1 MAIKDIKGEIVTA
14 LQSGDAD
21 KFAAVMDTFSADLE
35 EKILAQAQATGNS
48 QEAIAQVTK
57 INLTGEERKYFME
70 LIQQPSSSQDGFS
83 GVANDRTLVP
93 ATVINRI
100 FDGLKKDHTLLGLV
114 DAQTIGIANEWI
126 FSIGVAPAQW
136 GKLCSNLQEITDKGF
151 RKISLGTFKLTAYL
165 PVCKA
170 LLELNEPEWLAQY
183 VITLIQESIEAAI
196 EIAIVDGTGKEQ
208 PIGMRRSIENAT
220 AGTHTVK
227 TPVQIEGLTPKVM
240 GDIMAKLSKIE
251 VETGVTVE
259 RTVQASEVLIVV
271 NPQTYWKEIFP
282 MTTTQML
289 NGQFV
294 QNLPLPFS
302 IVQVPAVP
310 EGELVVGVAKDYFFG
325 IGKDT
330 TIGFSD
336 EVKYIEDE
344 RVYAGKFYGNG
355 TPKFEDA
362 FTIYT
367 IKPAAPT
374 DPGTE
379 G

>member
-21 KFAAVMDTFSADLE
+21 QFAAVMDTFSADLE
-35 EKILAQAQATGNS
+35 DKILAQAQATGNS
-48 QEAIAQVTK
+48 QEAIAQATG
-57 INLTGEERKYFME
+57 INLTGEERTYFME
-70 LIQQPSSSQDGFS
+70 LIQQPSSSQNAFA
-83 GVANDRTLVP
+83 GVADDRNLVP

-100 FDGLKKDHTLLGLV
+100 FDGLKKEHKLLGLV
-114 DAQTIGIANEWI
+114 DSQTIGIANEWI
-126 FSIGVAPAQW
+126 FSIGVTPAQW

-151 RKISLGTFKLTAYL
+151 RKISLGLFKLTAYL

-170 LLELNEPEWLAQY
+170 LLELNEPAWLAQY

-208 PIGMRRSIENAT
+208 PIGMRRSIENAS

-227 TPVQIEGLTPKVM
+227 TAVEIEGLTPKVM
-240 GDIMAKLSKIE
+240 GEIMAKLSKIE

-259 RTVQASEVLIVV
+259 RTVQPSEVSIVV

-362 FTIYT
+362 FTIYK
-367 IKPAAPT
+367 IKAAAA
-374 DPGTE
+374 GTGAE
-379 G
+379 A